1 MANNNNNNNNNKSE
15 QALQAL
21 WSTSFDGWI
30 NVPHHPPGVVY
41 LRPASKE
48 EDVSSAVLLSSSSI
62 KLPSVVKECQG
73 GIYALTA
80 FNPFGQTVPMA
91 TNVAANQRLWS
102 ELQELEG
109 LKYVWKS
116 FGFAKDWREDGF
128 VVAFDD
134 NTTTAR
140 DAAKAVHALALK
152 YQQGAIYEFVPIISS
167 IEDGVVAGFRRKTI
181 PVAMENV
188 EADVIVV
195 PCSKPDIANAEVDV

>member
-1 MANNNNNNNNNKSE
+1 MADTKMMCADNHNNSE
-15 QALQAL
+15 QALQTL

-41 LRPASKE
+41 LRPAPK
-48 EDVSSAVLLSSSSI
+48 DVSSAVLSSSV

-80 FNPFGQTVPMA
+80 FNPLGQTVPMA
-91 TNVAANQRLWS
+91 TNVAANERLWR

-109 LKYVWKS
+109 LTYVWKS

-128 VVAFDD
+128 VVAFDEI
-134 NTTTAR
+134 TTPQ
-140 DAAKAVHALALK
+140 DSKSLVHDMALK
-152 YQQGAIYEFVPIISS
+152 YQQGAIYEFVPITT
-167 IEDGVVAGFRRKTI
+167 EDDVVAGFRRKTI

-195 PCSKPDIANAEVDV
+195 PCSKPDIANAEEDF